1 MLRKW
6 ASVELLSG
14 ERLRPLGL
22 MRVIGSGVDLQL
34 AELLHTE
41 LVPRQHPLDG
51 AADDLLGASL
61 EKVAEGLLAVALRE
75 PAVPDV
81 ELGLALVAA
90 DGDPRGIEHDHVV
103 ARVEV
108 RRPGRLVLAL
118 EDARDPRREAP
129 ERLVGRVDD
138 EPAPIDLALSRR
150 VGLRVHRSSCSPIG
164 RSVRRPRTTRRRQ
177 SPLAGAA
184 APLRAGTRA
193 ARAAATSLSFI
204 FPAPTSRRTAT
215 ILRTIPRRKAS
226 ALTSIVTSRPV
237 LRTRTECT
245 VRTGW
250 RSAAP

>member
-1 MLRKW
+1 MLRRW

-22 MRVIGSGVDLQL
+22 MRVIGSGVDLEL
-34 AELLHTE
+34 AELLHAE
-41 LVPRQHPLDG
+41 LGSRQHPLDG

-61 EKVAEGLLAVALRE
+61 EEMAERLLAVALGE
-75 PAVPDV
+75 AAVPDV
-81 ELGLALVAA
+81 ELALALVAG
-90 DGDPRGIEHDHVV
+90 DGDPRGVEDDDVI

-108 RRPGRLVLAL
+108 RRPGRLVLAF

-138 EPAPIDLALSRR
+138 EPAPIDLTLSRR

-164 RSVRRPRTTRRRQ
+164 RSVRRPRTTRRRH

-193 ARAAATSLSFI
+193 ARAA
-204 FPAPTSRRTAT
+204 PT
-215 ILRTIPRRKAS
+215 
-226 ALTSIVTSRPV
+226 
-237 LRTRTECT
+237 
-245 VRTGW
+245 
-250 RSAAP
+250 